1 MAASTRRPD
10 TSRRSTLQAGIALA
24 LAGWLAPPLALAQ
37 IKDGSNPE
45 ASPNWVKLLDTLFR
59 GRKLQTLEPGNP
71 VLTLD
76 VPVRAADAAV
86 VPVALKAELPASD
99 KRRIERLYLIID
111 ANPSPV
117 SAVVELPPGGAAPEL
132 ETRVRIDEYTH
143 VRAVAELSDGSL
155 LMTSRFVKAS
165 GGCSAPAGKDPAA
178 ALAGLG
184 RMRLRVDSAPQPGQ
198 PLQAQLMIQHPNHSG
213 MAMDQLTRQ
222 FTPSHFVR
230 EVKLHY
236 GTQPLL
242 SAELD
247 FSISENPHLRF
258 RFTPRGPGE
267 LKAEIVDSHDLRFQT
282 ALALNAPAP

>member
-1 MAASTRRPD
+1 MTRHANPD
-10 TSRRSTLQAGIALA
+10 RRSTLQAALA
-24 LAGWLAPPLALAQ
+24 LALASWALPPRALAQ

-45 ASPNWVKLLDTLFR
+45 ASPNWVKLRDTLFR
-59 GRKLQTLEPGNP
+59 GRTVRTLPAGDP
-71 VLTLD
+71 ALTLD

-86 VPVALKAELPASD
+86 VPVALRAALPAGD
-99 KRRIERLYLIID
+99 TRRIQRLYLIID

-117 SAVVELPPGGAAPEL
+117 SAVIDLPPGGAAPEL
-132 ETRVRIDEYTH
+132 ETRVRIDEYTF
-143 VRAVAELSDGSL
+143 VRAVAELSDQSL
-155 LMTSRFVKAS
+155 VMTTRFVKAS
-165 GGCSAPAGKDPAA
+165 GGCSAPAGKDPVA

-184 RMRLRVDSAPQPGQ
+184 RMRLRVDGQPNPGQ

-230 EVKLHY
+230 EVRVQY
-236 GTQPLL
+236 GQQTLL
-242 SAELD
+242 TAELD

-267 LKAEIVDSHDLRFQT
+267 LKAEIVDSHDQRFQT
-282 ALALNAPAP
+282 TLALNALAP

>member
-1 MAASTRRPD
+1 MDRTENPGRRGA
-10 TSRRSTLQAGIALA
+10 LQVALA
-24 LAGWLAPPLALAQ
+24 SALGLWTVSTPALGQ

-45 ASPNWVKLLDTLFR
+45 ASPNWVKLRATLFR
-59 GRKLQTLEPGNP
+59 GRDLRTLAAGDPM
-71 VLTLD
+71 LTLQA
-76 VPVRAADAAV
+76 PVRAADAAV
-86 VPVALKAELPASD
+86 VPIAIKSALPAGD
-99 KRRIERLYLIID
+99 TRRVERLYLIID

-132 ETRVRIDEYTH
+132 ETRVRIDEYSF
-143 VRAVAELSDGSL
+143 VRAVAELSDKSL
-155 LMTSRFVKAS
+155 LMTTRFVKAS

-184 RMRLRVDSAPQPGQ
+184 RMRLRVDGDPQPGQ

-230 EVKLHY
+230 EVRVQY

-242 SAELD
+242 AAELD

-258 RFTPRGPGE
+258 RFTPNGPGD

-282 ALALNAPAP
+282 VLALNAPER